1 MKIDRTLQLRYFRK
15 LWKESE
21 PSPEKVHYL
30 LQYTK
35 VRYLLSCRAASK
47 NVAKQ
52 KSQKAMRKFWQ
63 IAHSRIEE
71 IASEYRRPFEVFELS
86 TRKDFERY
94 PHYQNSPLSTKTA
107 LGTLP
112 SNCQT
117 ALFDAPHGWQEL
129 ISPPLKAR
137 GESPDFSEDL
147 EEEDA
152 DGEDNSSM
160 SWQEFY
166 QRLCLFEAKMQKAEA
181 ERAQDNQK
189 RSRLSLQTA

>member
-15 LWKESE
+15 LWRASE
-21 PSPEKVHYL
+21 PSPEKVYYL

-35 VRYLLSCRAASK
+35 VRYLLACRVAPK
-47 NVAKQ
+47 NWAKR

-63 IAHSRIEE
+63 ITHSRIEE

-86 TRKDFERY
+86 TRKNFESY
-94 PHYQNSPLSTKTA
+94 PHYQNSPLSAKTS
-107 LGTLP
+107 LGTRP

-117 ALFDAPHGWQEL
+117 ALFDAPHGWHEL
-129 ISPPLKAR
+129 LSPPLKAR

-147 EEEDA
+147 EEED
-152 DGEDNSSM
+152 GEDNSSM

-166 QRLCLFEAKMQKAEA
+166 QRLCLFEEKMQKAEA